1 MEIVEVC
8 VYKFEELSDSA
19 KDNARSWFREGNDY
33 PWWDDSLKSIK
44 AFCNKFGVKIKDC
57 QVGMWGHSFIDTD
70 AENYH
75 FRGRKLS
82 EFKRDRIDTDY
93 CLDCTL
99 WVTFLDTWKETGDP
113 LNAFTEAIH
122 VAVRDIVKDMEYQN
136 SDEVVDEML
145 EVNGYE
151 FDVDGKRFKY

>member
-82 EFKRDRIDTDY
+82 EFKRDRIDTGY

-99 WVTFLDTWKETGDP
+99 WETFLDTWKETGDP

-151 FDVDGKRFKY
+151 FYIDGKRFKY

>member
-1 MEIVEVC
+1 MEIVEIC

-99 WVTFLDTWKETGDP
+99 WETFLDTWKETGDP

-122 VAVRDIVKDMEYQN
+122 VAVRDIVKDMEYQD

-151 FDVDGKRFKY
+151 FDVDGKRFRY

>member
-44 AFCNKFGVKIKDC
+44 EFCNKFGVKIKDC
-57 QVGMWGHSFIDTD
+57 QVGIWGHSFIDTD

-82 EFKRDRIDTDY
+82 EFKRDRIDTGY

-99 WVTFLDTWKETGDP
+99 WETFLDTWKETGDP

>member
-44 AFCNKFGVKIKDC
+44 AFCNKFGVNIKDC

-70 AENYH
+70 VENHH
-75 FRGRKLS
+75 FRGRKLKD
-82 EFKRDRIDTDY
+82 FDRHQTPTGY

-99 WVTFLDTWKETGDP
+99 WETFHDTWKETGDP
-113 LNAFTEAIH
+113 LRAFNEAVN
-122 VAVRDIVKDMEYQN
+122 VAVQDIVKDMEYQD
-136 SDEVVDEML
+136 SDEAVDEML
-145 EVNGYE
+145 IVNEYE
-151 FDVDGKRFKY
+151 FDVDGKRFRY